1 MMELQPQQID
11 VEIETEDP
19 EREQERMEERLQT
32 FGHSLA
38 KQRDEWIRDR
48 YSYGVDKRWI
58 EDEDQYN
65 GKDNINKAASQ
76 MMTSVE
82 QGYPVTTQG
91 AKPHRSTVFIGMTR
105 QKTNAAEA
113 RVADILLP
121 TDDRN
126 WGITPTPNPYLMN
139 MLKDD
144 RAATDQGPVGQQMG
158 QQPGME
164 MGQQAN
170 MPAMPP
176 PQAPGMPQPA
186 AAPAGIPAP
195 PQPGP
200 MAGMPM
206 PPQGGLAAMA
216 MPPAG
221 PQPVTDQAGQQLR
234 MKDVARAVMDM
245 ANKKAEAMEREI
257 EDQLT
262 ECDYNSELRKMIHDA
277 AVLGTGVIRG
287 PIVTNRTRKAW
298 QPYTD
303 AQGQQVHQIEIVEE
317 LAPASFR
324 VDPRNVWPDPACG
337 ENVHRGKGIYE
348 REQVTAK
355 QIRELAKQP
364 GFMKAQLRKV
374 LEEGPKRSATMQ
386 ELKDEDQRDVARDLY
401 EMWTYWGEVE
411 HDDLD
416 AAGVD
421 AGEKDELKSISACV
435 IMINST
441 VVKAF
446 LNPLEGGDLPYDFYV
461 WEKVSSSCW
470 GYGIPYLMRSQ
481 QKVLNAAWRQMMD
494 NAGVSSGPQIVMK
507 PSVIQPADK
516 QWQITSRKVWYATDD
531 VDDVS
536 KAFATFEFSSHQAEL
551 AGIIKMAT
559 ELVDQETGVP
569 TILQGEKGAAPD
581 TVGGMQMLM
590 NSANVVLRR
599 LVKQFDDMVTRP
611 HIRRYYDY
619 NMLYNED
626 EEIKG
631 DFSINARGSSALL
644 IRDIQNQAFLNLLAA
659 GANPIYGMYLDTEKL
674 FRKALQA
681 QHVDPTDVF
690 KSEEEIEQIKEQQ
703 KAMANQPPPPDP
715 RIEAANLRAQTDLQ
729 RAQMQNQGD
738 MAEIEARMQKMQ
750 QEAQL
755 KMAELEIQ
763 REVEML
769 KMSNAQNLSLEKIK
783 AQLADTAIKERG
795 RKELFAA
802 EQDLKIRMGS
812 GI

>member
-1 MMELQPQQID
+1 MELQPQQID
-11 VEIETEDP
+11 VEIEEIDP
-19 EREQERMEERLQT
+19 EVEREKKEERLQA
-32 FGHSLA
+32 FGRTLS
-38 KQRDEWIRDR
+38 KQRDEWVRDR
-48 YSYGVDKRWI
+48 YSYGVDKRWL

-65 GKDNINKAASQ
+65 NKDNIAKAASQ

-82 QGYPVTTQG
+82 QGYPVTTQM

-139 MLKDD
+139 MLKDE
-144 RAATDQGPVGQQMG
+144 RPATDAGPVGQQMG
-158 QQPGME
+158 QQQGMAPPPGGM
-164 MGQQAN
+164 A
-170 MPAMPP
+170 PP
-176 PQAPGMPQPA
+176 PQGGMAPSQPTM
-186 AAPAGIPAP
+186 APPGIPAP
-195 PQPGP
+195 PQPG
-200 MAGMPM
+200 MAPEA
-206 PPQGGLAAMA
+206 PTGLAAMA
-216 MPPAG
+216 MG
-221 PQPVTDQAGQQLR
+221 PQGPQQVTDQAGQPMR
-234 MKDVARAVMDM
+234 MKDIAREVMNL
-245 ANKKAEAMEREI
+245 ANKKAEAMQREI
-257 EDQLT
+257 EDQLI
-262 ECDYNSELRKMIHDA
+262 ECDYNGELRKMLHDA
-277 AVLGTGVIRG
+277 AVFGTGVIRG

-324 VDPRNVWPDPACG
+324 VDPHNVWPDPACG
-337 ENVHRGKGIYE
+337 ENIHHGKGVYE
-348 REQVTAK
+348 REQITAK

-364 GFMKAQLRKV
+364 GFMKSQLRKV
-374 LEEGPKRSATMQ
+374 LEEGPKRSHTME
-386 ELKDEDQRDVARDLY
+386 ELRDDDQRDVARDLY

-421 AGEKDELKSISACV
+421 AGDKDELKSVSACV
-435 IMINST
+435 IIINST

-461 WEKVSSSCW
+461 WEKVANSVW

-507 PSVIQPADK
+507 PNVIQPADK
-516 QWQITSRKVWYATDD
+516 QWQLSSRKIWYATDD

-536 KAFATFEFSSHQAEL
+536 KAFATFEFNSHQAEL
-551 AGIIKMAT
+551 SGIIKMAT

-626 EEIKG
+626 EEVKG

-681 QHVDPTDVF
+681 QHIDPTDVF

-729 RAQMQNQGD
+729 RAQMQNEGD
-738 MAEIEARMQKMQ
+738 MAEIQARQVKMQ
-750 QEAQL
+750 QEAEI
-755 KMAELEIQ
+755 KMAELKLTREI
-763 REVEML
+763 EML

-802 EQDLKIRMGS
+802 EQDLKMRMGS

>member
-1 MMELQPQQID
+1 MELQPQQID
-11 VEIETEDP
+11 VEIEEIDP
-19 EREQERMEERLQT
+19 EVAREKKEERLQA
-32 FGHSLA
+32 FGRTLS
-38 KQRDEWIRDR
+38 KQRDEWVRDR

-65 GKDNINKAASQ
+65 NKDNIAKAASQ

-82 QGYPVTTQG
+82 QGYPVTTQM

-121 TDDRN
+121 TDERN

-139 MLKDD
+139 MLKDE
-144 RAATDQGPVGQQMG
+144 RPATDGGPMGQQMG
-158 QQPGME
+158 QQQGLPAPQGGM
-164 MGQQAN
+164 A
-170 MPAMPP
+170 PP
-176 PQAPGMPQPA
+176 PQAGMAPPQPTM
-186 AAPAGIPAP
+186 APPGIPAP
-195 PQPGP
+195 PQPG
-200 MAGMPM
+200 MAPEA
-206 PPQGGLAAMA
+206 PTGLAAMA
-216 MPPAG
+216 MG
-221 PQPVTDQAGQQLR
+221 PQGPQQITDQGGQPMR
-234 MKDVARAVMDM
+234 MKDIAREVMNL
-245 ANKKAEAMEREI
+245 AKKKAEAMQREI

-262 ECDYNSELRKMIHDA
+262 ECDYNGELRKMLHDA
-277 AVLGTGVIRG
+277 AVFGTGVIRG

-298 QPYTD
+298 QPYTN

-324 VDPRNVWPDPACG
+324 VDPHNVWPDPACG
-337 ENVHRGKGIYE
+337 ENIHHGKGIYE
-348 REQVTAK
+348 REQITAK

-364 GFMKAQLRKV
+364 GFMKSQLRKV
-374 LEEGPKRSATMQ
+374 LEEGPKRSHTME
-386 ELKDEDQRDVARDLY
+386 ELRDDDQRDVARDLY

-421 AGEKDELKSISACV
+421 AGDKDELKSVSACV
-435 IMINST
+435 IIINST

-461 WEKVSSSCW
+461 WEKVANSVW

-507 PSVIQPADK
+507 PNVIQPADK
-516 QWQITSRKVWYATDD
+516 QWQLSSRKIWYATDD

-536 KAFATFEFSSHQAEL
+536 KAFATFEFNSHQAEL
-551 AGIIKMAT
+551 SGIIKMAT

-626 EEIKG
+626 EEVKG

-681 QHVDPTDVF
+681 QHIDPTDVF